1 MTITRGAFRA
11 ACLAGAAIFIAKTAT
26 PAAAQAEAGLQYDL
40 PEQPLGERLLTVARL
55 AGREVIFD
63 SEAVAGHRAP
73 PLRGRFTFDEAVR
86 ASLTGT
92 GLGAELR
99 GSALLIRS
107 APQAAAGAQ
116 PAADSTITVTGTR
129 IRGADAPAPVIVTTR
144 RALEQTGISDL
155 AGFTRAL
162 PQNFTGGQ
170 NPGVAGGGSQGGQN
184 NINNSATLNLRGL
197 GPDATLTLINGH
209 RMAYD
214 ALNQGIDIAA
224 IPLAAVERI
233 EVVADGAS
241 ALHGSDAVGG
251 VANIILRRD
260 HEGVETTARVGAST
274 DGGNVQQQYTAL
286 AGGRWQGGGLMI
298 AVEHGRTTPIF
309 ADQRDYTGGLDPT
322 LTLTL
327 GNSQTSGVLSAH
339 QRTGPA
345 SFAIDGFATHRRSRK
360 QSPFLPNADVF
371 TFGLTTRPQLSAFAV
386 APSLTVELPSDWQVS
401 ASATRAVSRTR
412 LDSSRWSNR
421 VASLSRLIYENRLS
435 GVEANA
441 EGPLFAL
448 PGGDARLAVGGGFRR
463 VVLDLNITDF
473 INGSSVIFQ
482 EFTEA
487 RNIGFAYGELSLPL
501 IAPEQGV
508 PLVER
513 LRISAALRYERYQ
526 GIDEVATPKVGLVY
540 QPIRDAT
547 FRASWGRS
555 FKVPTLNQVH
565 QIPQGVLLPARF
577 FVPQP
582 NPPLAPGAAVFL
594 LGGGNPDLRAER
606 ATTWSASLEI
616 TPRFARG
623 LRLEASYFDVDY
635 RDRITSPISGVLSAL
650 PNPVYRDLIIFN
662 PTAAQ
667 VNALIATLPQGLS
680 NQTGAPFDPAN
691 VGAIVDTAIRN
702 TAREHLRGIDFSA
715 GYDLRLGPDSRL
727 MLTAAGSYLRSDL
740 QLTPAQPLIQRAG
753 TIFNPP
759 HWRGR
764 FVAAWQAPQGGLA
777 ASLNYVG
784 PNRDSRF
791 PQAGP
796 IGPFVTLDL
805 SASLVAGSGSEALR
819 GFELRVSALNLLN
832 EEPDVILNSQPEAP
846 SYDSTNHSVAG
857 RFLGVSVRKQ
867 W

>member
-1 MTITRGAFRA
+1 MTVTRGAFRA
-11 ACLAGAAIFIAKTAT
+11 ACLAGAAICITM
-26 PAAAQAEAGLQYDL
+26 AAAPASAQAQSAVDYDL
-40 PEQPLGERLLTVARL
+40 PAQQLGERLLVVART
-55 AGREVIFD
+55 AGREIIFAAD
-63 SEAVAGHRAP
+63 TVEGRLAA

-86 ASLTGT
+86 ASLAGT
-92 GLGAELR
+92 GLAAQLR
-99 GSALLIRS
+99 GGALVIRQLAS
-107 APQAAAGAQ
+107 GPADQ
-116 PAADSTITVTGTR
+116 PSADSTITVTGTR

-144 RALEQTGISDL
+144 RSLEQTGISDL
-155 AGFTRAL
+155 VGFTRAL

-251 VANIILRRD
+251 VANIILRPD
-260 HEGVETTARVGAST
+260 HDGIETTARVGGST
-274 DGGNVQQQYTAL
+274 EGGNVQQQYTAL

-298 AVEHGRTTPIF
+298 AAEHGRTTPIF
-309 ADQRDYTGGLDPT
+309 ADQRDYTSGLDPT

-339 QRTGPA
+339 QRTGA
-345 SFAIDGFATHRRSRK
+345 LSFAIDGLATHRRSRK

-371 TFGLTTRPQLSAFAV
+371 TFGLTTRPQLSAFAL
-386 APSLTVELPSDWQVS
+386 APRIAVDLPGEWQVS

-421 VASLSRLIYENRLS
+421 IASLSRLIYENRLS
-435 GVEANA
+435 GIEANA

-463 VVLDLNITDF
+463 VVLDFNITDF
-473 INGSSVIFQ
+473 INGSSVTFQ

-501 IAPEQGV
+501 VGPEQDL

-540 QPIRDAT
+540 QPIQQAT

-582 NPPLAPGAAVFL
+582 NPPLPAGATVFL

-606 ATTWSASLEI
+606 ATTWSASLELR
-616 TPRFARG
+616 PRFAPG

-715 GYDLRLGPDSRL
+715 GYDVGLGPDSRL
-727 MLTAAGSYLRSDL
+727 MLTAAGSYLKSDL
-740 QLTPAQPLIQRAG
+740 QLTSAQPLIQRAG

-764 FVAAWQAPQGGLA
+764 FVAAWQAPPGGVA

-796 IGPFVTLDL
+796 IGPFVTIDL
-805 SASLVAGSGSEALR
+805 SASLVAGGRSGPFR

-832 EEPDVILNSQPEAP
+832 EEPDIILNSQPEAP